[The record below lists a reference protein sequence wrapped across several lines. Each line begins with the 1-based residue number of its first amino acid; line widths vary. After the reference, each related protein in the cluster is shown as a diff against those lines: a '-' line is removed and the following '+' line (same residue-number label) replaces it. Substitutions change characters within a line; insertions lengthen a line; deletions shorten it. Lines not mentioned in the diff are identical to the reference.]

1 MLDVYD
7 WIVGNNYPRQ
17 EHLESL
23 RAVDATA
30 NLGAESTV
38 GATVDATAQSPNLGA
53 ESTVGAVHDGPL
65 DSHPD
70 MGVPAVR
77 NTGPTFQATN
87 PSAPSTA
94 LVRSRDPP
102 SYLKDCPKTSG
113 SQELRSW
120 RPWGRSPPAI
130 EMEADWQRET
140 RLIAARPNPLIRQPR
155 DPGDRAGLASFARKT
170 QGRSPRSPGAQRS
183 SLLLSGW
190 TETHPESGSV
200 CITSHV
206 RSPEEF

>member
-38 GATVDATAQSPNLGA
+38 GATVDATANLGA

-102 SYLKDCPKTSG
+102 SYLKDCPKT
-113 SQELRSW
+113 
-120 RPWGRSPPAI
+120 I

-140 RLIAARPNPLIRQPR
+140 RLIAARPNPLIRQPS
-155 DPGDRAGLASFARKT
+155 L
-170 QGRSPRSPGAQRS
+170 
-183 SLLLSGW
+183 LLLSGW

-206 RSPEEF
+206 RSHEEF

>member
-1 MLDVYD
+1 MLSLMLDVYD

-30 NLGAESTV
+30 
-38 GATVDATAQSPNLGA
+38 NLGA

-102 SYLKDCPKTSG
+102 SYLKDCPKTS
-113 SQELRSW
+113 
-120 RPWGRSPPAI
+120 AI

-155 DPGDRAGLASFARKT
+155 DPGDRAGLASFAR
-170 QGRSPRSPGAQRS
+170 

-206 RSPEEF
+206 RSHEEF

>member
-38 GATVDATAQSPNLGA
+38 GATANLGA

-155 DPGDRAGLASFARKT
+155 DPGDRAGLASFAR
-170 QGRSPRSPGAQRS
+170 

-206 RSPEEF
+206 RSHEEF

>member
-30 NLGAESTV
+30 
-38 GATVDATAQSPNLGA
+38 NLGA

-87 PSAPSTA
+87 PSAPRVSRASLVETVGAKPPSTA

-102 SYLKDCPKTSG
+102 SYLKDCPKTS
-113 SQELRSW
+113 
-120 RPWGRSPPAI
+120 AI

-140 RLIAARPNPLIRQPR
+140 RLIAARPNPLIRQP
-155 DPGDRAGLASFARKT
+155 
-170 QGRSPRSPGAQRS
+170 

-190 TETHPESGSV
+190 TETHPESPRIQQGSV

-206 RSPEEF
+206 RSHEEF

>member
-38 GATVDATAQSPNLGA
+38 GATVDAGAESTVGAGVNLGA

-102 SYLKDCPKTSG
+102 SYLKDCPKT
-113 SQELRSW
+113 
-120 RPWGRSPPAI
+120 I

-155 DPGDRAGLASFARKT
+155 V
-170 QGRSPRSPGAQRS
+170 
-183 SLLLSGW
+183 LLSGW
-190 TETHPESGSV
+190 TETHPESPRIQQGSV

-206 RSPEEF
+206 RSHEEF

>member
-38 GATVDATAQSPNLGA
+38 DATANLGA
-53 ESTVGAVHDGPL
+53 ESTVGAVTLYLTNGIPDGPL
-65 DSHPD
+65 DSHPGV
-70 MGVPAVR
+70 GVPADR
-77 NTGPTFQATN
+77 TTSPTFQTAN
-87 PSAPSTA
+87 PSTPG
-94 LVRSRDPP
+94 P
-102 SYLKDCPKTSG
+102 YLKDCPKTS
-113 SQELRSW
+113 
-120 RPWGRSPPAI
+120 AM

-140 RLIAARPNPLIRQPR
+140 RLRDWRPSPLIRQP
-155 DPGDRAGLASFARKT
+155 
-170 QGRSPRSPGAQRS
+170 
-183 SLLLSGW
+183 SLLCW
-190 TETHPESGSV
+190 TETHPVGGSV

-206 RSPEEF
+206 QSHEEF